1 MFVLWGLQPIA
12 EPVAVAVAV
21 AVVAAG
27 VVVVVVAVVVVAAAE
42 AAVVVVAVV
51 VVVVVVIVV
60 VVVPSAAPW
69 HVLNVHTQQQ
79 IMTSAITRRVTR
91 YRVLVSELISK
102 FTTLVASSDE
112 FRGTLVISY
121 GVIPPRRA
129 RAWQKEEKKNEY

>member
-27 VVVVVVAVVVVAAAE
+27 VVVVVVAVVVVAAAA
-42 AAVVVVAVV
+42 AAVVVVA
-51 VVVVVVIVV
+51 VVVVVIVV